1 MLILAVLVLAF
12 HADIS
17 ADWQNAHGIIG
28 LALLLFEDC
37 GTHADRELV
46 DLDLEKLCKKE
57 MAELMEH
64 YYDAEEKYGHKKRP
78 DLAPNCRKRQ
88 RGV

>member
-1 MLILAVLVLAF
+1 
-12 HADIS
+12 
-17 ADWQNAHGIIG
+17 
-28 LALLLFEDC
+28 
-37 GTHADRELV
+37 
-46 DLDLEKLCKKE
+46 

-88 RGV
+88 RGIQKHKNILSAREISSRTSHALFSCAGIGEENVFKAVAR